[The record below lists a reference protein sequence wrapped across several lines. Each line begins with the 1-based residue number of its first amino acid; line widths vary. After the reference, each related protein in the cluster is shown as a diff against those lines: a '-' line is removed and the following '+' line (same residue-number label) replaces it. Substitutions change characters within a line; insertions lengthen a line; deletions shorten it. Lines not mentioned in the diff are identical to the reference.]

1 MSQDQALQ
9 LLQQGIAAAKAK
21 QNEEARQLLQNAIR
35 LDPGNETAWLW
46 LSSVAKDQ
54 KERAFCLQQILQIN
68 PANEMALKG
77 LKAMGMAA
85 QPQQVAAPKSTIP
98 IPSAEQIAA
107 AQSAA
112 DPILQ
117 QYSTPED
124 PYAHIEW
131 THKDRRRA
139 GERAATLFKLGV
151 RLAPIVILICLATPV
166 VWFISTNPGAIAFAP
181 TWTPSWTPTST
192 STPTPGFTPTPSP
205 TPELTYTPS
214 PTLDPI
220 LPVGSLD
227 EEMTSTPVNPPVG
240 IGANPLRAA
249 VVALDQ
255 GNYSDVLPTLQAERN
270 ATENRFDASP
280 YYFEA
285 IARTEIG
292 DTEGAERILQEALAR
307 IEEEVREA
315 ERPEQE
321 GIIQAGLAYVYAAM
335 GEYDDSN
342 AAADEAV
349 RLDQSLRQPFIT
361 LVENA
366 LLVND
371 VSAAAEVLAEGLLE
385 HPDDVNLWI
394 LRGQVNLRR
403 GQAPDAQQDARVAL
417 SIDPTAEDAYLLQAQ
432 ADMATGDYGL
442 AVLHLQSYLFI
453 YPGSIEGWAVLGD
466 ARRLEGNLD
475 LAIAAYSRAVNT
487 EEKLP
492 IQIPSYLARAD
503 QYLQRNLY
511 TLAQADYAAILAI
524 DEDSLPAREGR
535 ARAAFL
541 AGRYGE
547 ALEDLEVLIEQLPD
561 RHDLQLLRA
570 QALVDGANP
579 AHEETYTEALDSALN
594 ILSGSFPATLDGSS
608 RAQAYEYRS
617 RILFTREFYRDA
629 LRDIDLALA
638 EEESGSR
645 HFWRGR
651 IEQEQGNLENAQR
664 EFEWVRLWGSIYSY
678 PFLPEAIRALESITA
693 ATAAGG

>member
-9 LLQQGIAAAKAK
+9 FLQQGIAAAKAK
-21 QNEEARQLLQNAIR
+21 QNEQARELLQNAIR

-54 KERAFCLQQILQIN
+54 KERVFCLQQILQIN

-77 LKAMGMAA
+77 LKAIGVAP
-85 QPQQVAAPKSTIP
+85 QPQQAAAPISTIP
-98 IPSAEQIAA
+98 TPSADQIAA

-112 DPILQ
+112 DPILA
-117 QYSTPED
+117 QYSMPED
-124 PYAHIEW
+124 PLAHIEW

-181 TWTPSWTPTST
+181 TWTPSYTPTVT

-205 TPELTYTPS
+205 TPELTYTPN
-214 PTLDPI
+214 PTLDPN
-220 LPVGSLD
+220 LPVGDLD
-227 EEMTSTPVNPPVG
+227 AEMTSTPVNPPVG

-249 VVALDQ
+249 VVEMDQ
-255 GNYSDVLPTLQAERN
+255 GNYSEVLPTLQAERN
-270 ATENRFDASP
+270 TTENRFAASP
-280 YYFEA
+280 YYYEA
-285 IARTEIG
+285 IARAEIG
-292 DTEGAERILQEALAR
+292 DTEGAERILQEALTR
-307 IEEEVREA
+307 IEEELREA
-315 ERPEQE
+315 ERPEAE
-321 GIIQAGLAYVYAAM
+321 AIIQAGLAHVYAAM
-335 GEYDDSN
+335 GEYEDSN

-349 RLDQSLRQPFIT
+349 RLNRDLHQPYII
-361 LVENA
+361 LAENA
-366 LLVND
+366 LQTDD
-371 VSAAAEVLAEGLLE
+371 VSTAADVLVEALLE
-385 HPDDVNLWI
+385 HPDDVYLWI
-394 LRGQVNLRR
+394 LQGQVNLRR
-403 GQAPDAQQDARVAL
+403 GQAPEAQQNARVAL

-453 YPGSIEGWAVLGD
+453 YPGSIEGWAILGD

-475 LAIAAYSRAVNT
+475 LAIDAYSRAVNT
-487 EEKLP
+487 EEKVPL
-492 IQIPSYLARAD
+492 QIPSFLARAD
-503 QYLQRNLY
+503 LYLQRNLY
-511 TLAQADYAAILAI
+511 TLAQADYTAVLAI
-524 DEDSLPAREGR
+524 NEDSLPAREGR

-541 AGRYGE
+541 AGHYGE
-547 ALEDLEVLIEQLPD
+547 ALADLDLLLEEMPD
-561 RHDLQLLRA
+561 RSDLQLLRA

-579 AHEETYTEALDSALN
+579 ANEDTFNEALSSALS
-594 ILSGSFPATLDGSS
+594 ILNGSFPERLEGSQ

-617 RILFTREFYRDA
+617 RILFNQELYRDA

-651 IEQEQGNLENAQR
+651 IEQERGNLENAQR

-678 PFLPEAIRALESITA
+678 PFLPDAIRALDAISGELE
-693 ATAAGG
+693 AGG